1 MPKTHQMN
9 SNSKRISP
17 EMDDHVP
24 GYDVMLPG
32 KFPGQLAIK
41 ECFLLVG
48 KSRNSNPELRNV
60 KTIEDGQIHYDVPK
74 KHVCFVNDR
83 DRLLESADEFCSQ
96 RTSQSVL
103 ASQQSVVSAGFL
115 SPDMTTV
122 HETPGLGLSFRK
134 LKDLRLQFMANG
146 KLHVYQTYTIRI
158 TQCVNEILEE
168 MVKELNSPVS
178 DLEEDFASSFICK
191 KRPLRTPA
199 NSQDSDVAPAE
210 FGHEP
215 GPSKPKRSLYVDLKH
230 LSGPPGPPP
239 KKKSRASQ
247 IGCFRQYAP
256 PTTPASS
263 CTNHVFGQVGSQY
276 TPCIACGKPYSPSP
290 Q

>member
-1 MPKTHQMN
+1 MN
-9 SNSKRISP
+9 SNPKRISP

-32 KFPGQLAIK
+32 KFPGQLTIK

-48 KSRNSNPELRNV
+48 KSKNSNPELRNV
-60 KTIEDGQIHYDVPK
+60 KTIEDGQLHYDVPK

-103 ASQQSVVSAGFL
+103 ASQQSV
-115 SPDMTTV
+115 
-122 HETPGLGLSFRK
+122 GLSFRK

-146 KLHVYQTYTIRI
+146 KMHVYQTYVVRI
-158 TQCVNEILEE
+158 TQCVNEIIAE
-168 MVKELNSPVS
+168 MTKELTSPVS
-178 DLEEDFASSFICK
+178 DLEEDLANSFIRK

-210 FGHEP
+210 FGNEP
-215 GPSKPKRSLYVDLKH
+215 EPSKPKRSLYVDLKR

-239 KKKSRASQ
+239 KKKSKASQ
-247 IGCFRQYAP
+247 IGRFRQYAP
-256 PTTPASS
+256 PPTPASS

-276 TPCIACGKPYSPSP
+276 KSCIACGKSRSPSP